1 LFPHGAMAFAHQY
14 VQYGIGALILLQTV
28 LIALLLIQHRRHLR
42 TRGDV
47 QRQYD
52 EVTHAA
58 RLALVGEITASV
70 AHEVAQPMS
79 AILSN
84 VETAQLL
91 LSQPHPD
98 LATVQQIL
106 ADIRKDDLRA
116 DSIVRKLRVLLRKRE
131 LQFEVVDLNTI
142 ISNAVALVLPDA
154 TRRQITIRTALSADV
169 PRVSADPVL
178 LEQVLLNLLMNALD
192 AMTDTPLSERAV
204 LIQTERSKAT
214 FVQVAVLDSG
224 RGVAPEHAS
233 KVFDSFFTTKRDGMG
248 LGLSIAKSIVRM
260 HGGNIWVES
269 RDAGGAVFTFTV
281 PGIHSAS
288 ALALSA

>member
-1 LFPHGAMAFAHQY
+1 MAFAHQY

-28 LIALLLIQHRRHLR
+28 LIALLLLQHRRHLR
-42 TRGDV
+42 TREDV

-58 RLALVGEITASV
+58 RLTLVAEITASV
-70 AHEVAQPMS
+70 AHDVAQPMS

-91 LSQPHPD
+91 LRQPHPD

-106 ADIRKDDLRA
+106 GDIRKDDLRA
-116 DSIVRKLRVLLRKRE
+116 DSIVRKLRVVLGKRE
-131 LQFEVVDLNTI
+131 LHFEVVDLNSI

-154 TRRQITIRTALSADV
+154 TRRRITIRTELSVDV

-192 AMTDTPLSERAV
+192 AMTDIPPSERALMV
-204 LIQTERSKAT
+204 RTERCNTT

-233 KVFDSFFTTKRDGMG
+233 KVFDSFFSTKRDGMG

-269 RDAGGAVFTFTV
+269 RAAGGAIFKFTV
-281 PGIHSAS
+281 PGIHSA
-288 ALALSA
+288 ATLALCA

>member
-1 LFPHGAMAFAHQY
+1 MFPHGAMAFAQQY

-28 LIALLLIQHRRHLR
+28 LIAVLLIQHRRHLR
-42 TRGDV
+42 DREHV

-91 LSQPHPD
+91 LRQPRPD
-98 LATVQQIL
+98 LATVQDIL
-106 ADIRKDDLRA
+106 ADIRKDNLRA

-131 LQFEVVDLNTI
+131 LHFEVVDLNTI

-154 TRRQITIRTALSADV
+154 TRRQISIHTALGTDV

-192 AMTDTPLSERAV
+192 AMTDTPPSERALMV
-204 LIQTERSKAT
+204 QTECCNST
-214 FVQVAVLDSG
+214 FVRVAVLDSG
-224 RGVAPEHAS
+224 RGVAPEHAG
-233 KVFDSFFTTKRDGMG
+233 KVFDSFFTTKRGGMG
-248 LGLSIAKSIVRM
+248 LGLSIAKSIVLM
-260 HGGNIWVES
+260 HGGDIWVES

-281 PGIHSAS
+281 PGIHSTS
-288 ALALSA
+288 TLALSA